1 MTAHSNPGFNRRSF
15 LAGTGASTLAV
26 ALSGCGQP
34 SAAEGTSDTAD
45 LSTLDLASAS
55 WEQIGDLFPLTRDY
69 VYMVSLL
76 LASHPKPV
84 QDEIDRISRAM
95 NENPALYLRE
105 HYRSAHAA
113 TREACA
119 AFLGARPEDVALT
132 DSTTMS
138 IGVIYGGLQLS
149 ADDDILSSTH
159 DHNATYEALRLAG
172 LRTGASYRRIPLYET
187 GRNTST
193 KDIVDRVI
201 KALEPNTKVVA
212 LTWVHSSSGAKLPVR
227 AIADALAVA
236 NQRRA
241 QPARLFI
248 DGVHGFGVENFEIAD
263 LGCDAF
269 MAGCHK
275 WIWGPRG
282 TGLAWG
288 NDNAWE
294 LVQPTITAF
303 ESGVQDAFLYGGTPD
318 DVPMAWRITPGGFHS
333 FENRWA
339 LPKAFEMHQQIGRQR
354 IADRIHEF
362 TRHMVQEL
370 DKMPHVTLH
379 TPLDES
385 LQSGLA
391 CFEVEGFSNTETIRH
406 LLDQGVIGSNT
417 PYNPTLARLTPAVTN
432 TEADVEQALKKVAE
446 MKGQQA

>member
-1 MTAHSNPGFNRRSF
+1 MTANPTPGFNRRSF
-15 LAGTGASTLAV
+15 LAGTGASTLAL
-26 ALSGCGQP
+26 ALSGCEQP
-34 SAAEGTSDTAD
+34 SAARSVSGSTD
-45 LSTLDLASAS
+45 LASLDLANAS
-55 WEQIGDLFPLTRDY
+55 WEQIRDLFPLTRDY
-69 VYMVSLL
+69 VYMVNLL
-76 LASHPKPV
+76 LTSHPKPV
-84 QDEIDRISRAM
+84 QDEIDRISNAM
-95 NENPALYLRE
+95 NENPALYLLE
-105 HYRSAHAA
+105 HYRTDHAA

-119 AFLGARPEDVALT
+119 GFLGARAEDIALT
-132 DSTTMS
+132 DSTTMG
-138 IGVIYGGLQLS
+138 IGVMYGGLQLS
-149 ADDDILSSTH
+149 AGDDILSSTH
-159 DHNATYEALRLAG
+159 EHNASYEALRLAG

-201 KALEPNTKVVA
+201 TALKPNTKVVA
-212 LTWVHSSSGAKLPVR
+212 LTWVHSSTGTKLPVR

-236 NQRRA
+236 NKSRA

-288 NDNAWE
+288 NDNVWE
-294 LVQPTITAF
+294 MVQPTMTAF

-318 DVPMAWRITPGGFHS
+318 EVPMAWRITPGGFHS

-339 LPKAFEMHQQIGRQR
+339 LPKAFEMHEQIGRQR
-354 IADRIHEF
+354 IQDRIHTF
-362 TRHMVQEL
+362 TRHMVKEL
-370 DKMPHVTLH
+370 DKMSHVTVH

-391 CFEVEGFSNTETIRH
+391 CFEVEGFSNTE
-406 LLDQGVIGSNT
+406 DDSS
-417 PYNPTLARLTPAVTN
+417 LA
-432 TEADVEQALKKVAE
+432 
-446 MKGQQA
+446 